1 MRVILMLRRESS
13 CVVTFV
19 KSTGTRV
26 NCFATFE
33 DVTYNLFPDKTDA
46 TGRT

>member
-1 MRVILMLRRESS
+1 MRVTLMLRCESS

-19 KSTGTRV
+19 KGAGTRV

-33 DVTYNLFPDKTDA
+33 DVTYNLFPDETDA